1 MTQKNSHLN
10 FESEPIKVLFRKIFF
25 PTLLGLFFGVLLNVA
40 DGIFVGRGVG
50 SDALAAVNIAAPIF
64 LIMSGVAMLLGSGA
78 SVVMAIHL
86 GKGNIQAARINMTLA
101 LVVAFLLQLIFV
113 SVFCIFA
120 EQTCYLFGGS
130 DRLMDLFKDY
140 LFGIAAGTV
149 VFPLAMVGTF
159 VIRLDGSP
167 KLASSIQITGCVL
180 NIFLDWLFVFPL
192 GLGIAGAAWATAI
205 ACIVETLITITYLAF
220 FSKTLK
226 PCALSLDAS
235 SIISY
240 IRNVFNMA
248 KLGFST
254 FLGEMA
260 ITGIMITGNYGFM
273 EMLGEDGVAAF
284 SVACYLLPMVF
295 MIGQA
300 IVQSAQPIISF
311 NYGQHQWERIA
322 QTRTLAFTLALV
334 LGFLLMIV
342 GIFFTPFIA
351 SLFLA
356 PCPAYDIACQG
367 LPLFSIVFLFFTLCI
382 VTIGYYQSLEFA
394 KQATLFTLLRGFLFV
409 IPAFILLPHWLGVN
423 GLWLAMPISE
433 ILTLIVMFIFYQL
446 KKDPAKKLQEK
457 TIS

>member
-1 MTQKNSHLN
+1 MAQQDSHLN
-10 FESEPIKVLFRKIFF
+10 FESEPIKTLFRKIFF

-86 GKGNIQAARINMTLA
+86 GKGNVKAARINMTLA
-101 LVVAFLLQLIFV
+101 VVVAFLLQLGFVLIFCTF
-113 SVFCIFA
+113 S

-130 DRLMDLFKDY
+130 DRLMHLFKDY

-149 VFPLAMVGTF
+149 VFPIAMVGMF

-167 KLASSIQITGCVL
+167 KLASSIQVTGCVL

-205 ACIVETLITITYLAF
+205 SCIIETLITVTYFLF

-226 PCALSLDAS
+226 PCMLSLNADAV
-235 SIISY
+235 ISY
-240 IRNVFNMA
+240 IRNVINIA

-273 EMLGEDGVAAF
+273 ELLGEDGVAAF

-311 NYGQHQWERIA
+311 NYGKHLWDRIA

-334 LGFLLMIV
+334 LGLLLMVV
-342 GIFFTPFIA
+342 GIFSTPIIA
-351 SLFLA
+351 GLFLE

-367 LPLFSIVFLFFTLCI
+367 LPIFSIVFLFFTLC
-382 VTIGYYQSLEFA
+382 VVGIGYYQSLEFA
-394 KQATLFTLLRGFLFV
+394 KQATLFTLLRGFIFV
-409 IPAFILLPHWLGVN
+409 IPAFILLPRWLGVN
-423 GLWLAMPISE
+423 GLWLAMPLSE
-433 ILTLIVMFIFYQL
+433 ILTLIVMFVTYTL

-457 TIS
+457 L